1 MAKEKSSGVLFVEW
15 EGEILEV
22 PERLPLLPL
31 RDIVVFP
38 HMAVPLLVGRP
49 SSIAALEACLSD
61 EQLILLAV
69 QKDPEIAEPEQKGI
83 HSVGTVCRIIQT
95 LKLPEGSVKVLVEG
109 LVRAKVKRFLPNRG
123 FFRVKVEIMERQVGR
138 GPGTIALLRS
148 VREGFEEY
156 VRLNRKI
163 PNEILLSIAHTEDCS
178 KLADVISAGIPVDQQ
193 VKQELL
199 ETTHVRKHLEL
210 LLKAISS
217 EIEILRLEREIE
229 GKIKTQVSENQRQ
242 FYLSEQLKAIKKEL
256 GHEEAS
262 EETTGLR
269 KAIRKAGMS
278 QEGRDKALKEL
289 ARLEQMPPLSPEATV
304 IRNYLDWLISMPWN
318 KWTKDNLDI
327 GNAERILNEDHY
339 GLEKVKERLTEYLSV
354 LKLVKS
360 MKGPILCLVGPPG
373 VGKTS
378 LGKSIARALGRTFVR
393 VSLGGVRD
401 EAEIRGHRRTYI
413 GALPGRM
420 IQQLKKAGTKNP
432 VFLLDEVDKIGAD
445 FRGDPAAALLEA
457 LDPEVNQHFNDHYLE
472 VDFDLS
478 HVLFITTCN
487 VLHTIPPAL
496 VDRMEVMRLPGYLEH
511 EKLEIAKGFLIP
523 KELKAHGLSP
533 QRVRFSD
540 GGILEIA
547 RHYTQEAGVRNL
559 QREIAS
565 ILRKIAKRIASGDEG
580 TFTITKKLVEK
591 YLGVPKFTEEQIGE
605 REEIGVGTGLAW
617 TEFGGDVLSIEVG
630 VLPGRG
636 KLILTGQL
644 GEVMRESAQAALSYA
659 RSRALAFGIG
669 EEFYRKSDVHVHIP
683 EGAIPKDGPSAGVT
697 IATALISALTKI
709 PVKRKV
715 AMTGEIT
722 LRGVVLPVGGLAE
735 KFVAAQRA
743 GVREVV
749 IPKRNEKELKE
760 LHPRARRGIK
770 VRMAST
776 QDEVLKYALKELPRQ
791 QTKTSEYGRTEIGYA
806 H

>member
-1 MAKEKSSGVLFVEW
+1 
-15 EGEILEV
+15 
-22 PERLPLLPL
+22 
-31 RDIVVFP
+31 VV
-38 HMAVPLLVGRP
+38 
-49 SSIAALEACLSD
+49 
-61 EQLILLAV
+61 
-69 QKDPEIAEPEQKGI
+69 
-83 HSVGTVCRIIQT
+83 
-95 LKLPEGSVKVLVEG
+95 
-109 LVRAKVKRFLPNRG
+109 
-123 FFRVKVEIMERQVGR
+123 
-138 GPGTIALLRS
+138 
-148 VREGFEEY
+148 
-156 VRLNRKI
+156 
-163 PNEILLSIAHTEDCS
+163 
-178 KLADVISAGIPVDQQ
+178 
-193 VKQELL
+193 
-199 ETTHVRKHLEL
+199 
-210 LLKAISS
+210 
-217 EIEILRLEREIE
+217 
-229 GKIKTQVSENQRQ
+229 
-242 FYLSEQLKAIKKEL
+242 
-256 GHEEAS
+256 
-262 EETTGLR
+262 
-269 KAIRKAGMS
+269 
-278 QEGRDKALKEL
+278 
-289 ARLEQMPPLSPEATV
+289 
-304 IRNYLDWLISMPWN
+304 RNYLDWLTSMPWN
-318 KWTKDNLDI
+318 KRTKDNLDI
-327 GNAERILNEDHY
+327 KNAEKILDEDHY
-339 GLEKVKERLTEYLSV
+339 GLERVKERLTEYLSV

-360 MKGPILCLVGPPG
+360 MKGPILCFVGAPG

-378 LGKSIARALGRTFVR
+378 LGKSIARALGRKFVR

-413 GALPGRM
+413 GALPGRI
-420 IQQLKKAGTKNP
+420 IQQLKKAGTRNP

-478 HVLFITTCN
+478 EVLFITTCN

-496 VDRMEVMRLPGYLEH
+496 VDRMEVIRLPGYLEH
-511 EKLEIAKGFLIP
+511 EKLEIARGFLIP
-523 KELKAHGLSP
+523 KELEAHGLSP
-533 QRVRFSD
+533 KEVKFTD
-540 GGILEIA
+540 GAILGLV

-565 ILRKIAKRIASGDEG
+565 ILRKVAKRIASGQEKR
-580 TFTITKKLVEK
+580 FTITERLAER
-591 YLGVPKFTEEQIGE
+591 YLGVARYAEQRVEDGEEV
-605 REEIGVGTGLAW
+605 GVATGLAW

-659 RSRALAFGIG
+659 RSRGASFGVD
-669 EEFYRKSDVHVHIP
+669 EEFYRTSDIHVHIP

-749 IPKRNEKELKE
+749 IPKKNEKELRE
-760 LHPRARRGIK
+760 LHPKARKGIR
-770 VRMAST
+770 VRMART
-776 QDEVLKYALKELPRQ
+776 QDQVLKYALKEFPGPTRGAREY
-791 QTKTSEYGRTEIGYA
+791 KESEASYA